1 MNNLV
6 TFLWALLGGLGGQ
19 GKKSLRRFGIPTE
32 LVLIGY
38 YYLRSFWSIG
48 FFSYCAS
55 LSLGYGLPSIND
67 PKPSKLGLFAY
78 KFFPYKLEN
87 QDKKDLLNKKLCG
100 ATVRGIIALLKVCSI
115 FPLLIVGKNL
125 IYLLIGSICLVLSN
139 LIITWIDPK
148 GTFKFFKK
156 EILFSEFWLYF
167 FDLLIIL
174 WTISVV

>member
-1 MNNLV
+1 MNNLIV
-6 TFLWALLGGLGGQ
+6 FIGAICGAVGGQ
-19 GKKSLRRFGIPTE
+19 CHKAVRRFGLPTE

-38 YYLRSFWSIG
+38 YYLHSFWSIG

-55 LSLGYGLPSIND
+55 LSLGYGLVSIND
-67 PKPSKLGLFAY
+67 LKSSKLGTFAY

-100 ATVRGIIALLKVCSI
+100 AIVRGIIALLKVCSL

-125 IYLLIGSICLVLSN
+125 IYLLIGSMCLVLSN
-139 LIITWIDPK
+139 LVITWIDPQ
-148 GTFKFFKK
+148 GTFKFFKLRLLK
-156 EILFSEFWLYF
+156 SEFLLYF

-174 WTISVV
+174 WTILAV